1 LRLMTAVFAARL
13 RRGEVEFKFIPK
25 IAPPYASDPLS
36 GPNDL
41 AVSPLLQDFG
51 QGAVWLSVILTAN
64 PSELSPRLQ
73 AVQQALLEGLKQSPT
88 ARAGDVKKQIRKP
101 ARSKELEDSG
111 TAEDIQRVL
120 QAERN
125 YQEVVSQLRSAFPK
139 YAELYLHQSPR
150 VLNRPG
156 MTTVFELCDPDISFD
171 PLEKNERMQASLIV
185 KVYRYEEHSFK
196 IVSFWLYRNIEDP
209 EIFVPRALYSE
220 KGRDVTHNNLSQ
232 WDETHMPPRTFS
244 SVGYVSQAVTVITLK
259 FVDGEAVISG
269 RSVRAGRHQ
278 AQPVDL
284 AVLNLDELNPAG
296 EGVLDVS
303 VPTFPVTLPEIPRMP
318 VLALRNPQLG
328 RDYMP
333 RIRESYE
340 FRSQAEYEGYLTGIR
355 EVLSSQQQ
363 AREIAEAKAVKE
375 AEPSMAAV
383 VPAREGAAILSPKA
397 ANMLIAPVSVQ
408 QLNVIYLDPGQ
419 PSGLSELSALA
430 RNSLKQYPDLRQVAS
445 RKLVSEMVEKSNAS
459 LRARDRTAE
468 LLRQHILKV
477 REVSVYF
484 LASDNTIA
492 SWRGP
497 DDDTGKGGIV
507 IICRTDITLIR
518 SSSIGTLQG
527 AWLTSP

>member
-1 LRLMTAVFAARL
+1 
-13 RRGEVEFKFIPK
+13 
-25 IAPPYASDPLS
+25 
-36 GPNDL
+36 
-41 AVSPLLQDFG
+41 
-51 QGAVWLSVILTAN
+51 
-64 PSELSPRLQ
+64 
-73 AVQQALLEGLKQSPT
+73 
-88 ARAGDVKKQIRKP
+88 
-101 ARSKELEDSG
+101 
-111 TAEDIQRVL
+111 
-120 QAERN
+120 
-125 YQEVVSQLRSAFPK
+125 
-139 YAELYLHQSPR
+139 
-150 VLNRPG
+150 
-156 MTTVFELCDPDISFD
+156 
-171 PLEKNERMQASLIV
+171 
-185 KVYRYEEHSFK
+185 
-196 IVSFWLYRNIEDP
+196 
-209 EIFVPRALYSE
+209 
-220 KGRDVTHNNLSQ
+220 
-232 WDETHMPPRTFS
+232 
-244 SVGYVSQAVTVITLK
+244 
-259 FVDGEAVISG
+259 
-269 RSVRAGRHQ
+269 
-278 AQPVDL
+278 
-284 AVLNLDELNPAG
+284 
-296 EGVLDVS
+296 
-303 VPTFPVTLPEIPRMP
+303 
-318 VLALRNPQLG
+318 
-328 RDYMP
+328 
-333 RIRESYE
+333 
-340 FRSQAEYEGYLTGIR
+340 
-355 EVLSSQQQ
+355 VLSSQQQ

-527 AWLTSP
+527 A